1 MKRITLFFLLL
12 VLCLT
17 MLAACS
23 NGGPDQTAP
32 SSEPPASSAPVE
44 PSSDPAQSSGA
55 VESVPVS
62 EVVSTP
68 EPQPSQEQGGTYTFG
83 QSVPESEEVEE
94 SWFEDAV
101 FLGDSRTEGLQLY
114 SGLHEGDFFWH
125 KGMTVFR
132 VDDEDYRQIEVEG
145 QKMTMM
151 EALSRKQY
159 AKVYIMIG
167 INELGYPASSY
178 EKGLNAMVDRVK
190 ELQPNAVIYLQT
202 LPPVNEGKAA
212 ESGLGSYINNTNVN
226 AFNEIIVETA
236 KEKQVALLD
245 VAHVFRSE
253 QGDLPADMA
262 SDGVHFKKD
271 GYQLWYAYLRCH
283 VLTAEEYANA
293 QPAADDIQSSE
304 G

>member
-101 FLGDSRTEGLQLY
+101 FLGDSRIEGLQLY
-114 SGLHEGDFFWH
+114 SGRETF
-125 KGMTVFR
+125 
-132 VDDEDYRQIEVEG
+132 
-145 QKMTMM
+145 
-151 EALSRKQY
+151 S
-159 AKVYIMIG
+159 G
-167 INELGYPASSY
+167 IRG
-178 EKGLNAMVDRVK
+178 
-190 ELQPNAVIYLQT
+190 
-202 LPPVNEGKAA
+202 
-212 ESGLGSYINNTNVN
+212 
-226 AFNEIIVETA
+226 
-236 KEKQVALLD
+236 
-245 VAHVFRSE
+245 
-253 QGDLPADMA
+253 
-262 SDGVHFKKD
+262 
-271 GYQLWYAYLRCH
+271 
-283 VLTAEEYANA
+283 
-293 QPAADDIQSSE
+293 
-304 G
+304 

>member
-32 SSEPPASSAPVE
+32 GSAPVE
-44 PSSDPAQSSGA
+44 PSSDPAQPSGA

-62 EVVSTP
+62 EAVSTP
-68 EPQPSQEQGGTYTFG
+68 EPQPSPGQGAVYTFG
-83 QSVPESEEVEE
+83 QPVPEISGDMEEE
-94 SWFEDAV
+94 WFEDAV

-114 SGLHEGDFFWH
+114 SGLHAGDFFWH

-132 VDDEDYRQIEVEG
+132 VDDEDYRQIEVDG

-151 EALSRKQY
+151 EALARKQY

-178 EKGLNAMVDRVK
+178 EKGLKAMVDQVK
-190 ELQPNAVIYLQT
+190 ELQPNAVVYLQT

-245 VAHVFRSE
+245 VASVFRSE

-262 SDGVHFKKD
+262 SDGVHFEKD